1 MAELPE
7 IETLRR
13 ELDKELAGRKIKVVD
28 VSAMKVIP
36 RYRTKKAFTSMLEG
50 RKISGLERR
59 GPLLIAKLD
68 ATDALMID
76 LGAGG
81 QLVRAKSARQ
91 TVSKSTM
98 VAMTFTQGGQL
109 RIVDPKGDSELWVI
123 PWAEV
128 AQAPEL
134 EGLGIDPLEAAMS
147 WEQFG
152 RRLYSQHEKLR
163 TLLMDRRV
171 LVGIGPVYA
180 DEILFAAGLRYD
192 RESDQLTEQ
201 EVRRLY
207 RAIVETMQEAVKFR
221 GSTHAAKAS
230 SGDPFDDEGFEHFK
244 VWERDGDACRRCRR
258 EIKKMRIGG
267 RNHYYCEACQ
277 V

>member
-13 ELDKELAGRKIKVVD
+13 ELDKDLAGRKIKLVEVA
-28 VSAMKVIP
+28 AMKIIP
-36 RYRTKKAFTSMLEG
+36 RYRNKKAFTALLEG
-50 RKISGLERR
+50 RKIMGLERR

-68 ATDALMID
+68 SSEALMID

-81 QLVRAKSARQ
+81 QLVRAKTARQ
-91 TVSKSTM
+91 AVTKSTM
-98 VAMTFTQGGQL
+98 IVITFTQGGQL
-109 RIVDPKGDSELWVI
+109 RIVDPKADAELWVL

-134 EGLGIDPLEAAMS
+134 EGLGIDPLESAMS

-152 RRLYSQHEKLR
+152 RVLYSAHEKLR

-171 LVGIGPVYA
+171 LVGIGPMYA

-192 RESDQLTEQ
+192 RESDHLTEQ
-201 EVRRLY
+201 EIRRLY

-258 EIKKMRIGG
+258 ELKKMRIGG

>member
-13 ELDKELAGRKIKVVD
+13 ELDKELAGRKIKTVD
-28 VSAMKVIP
+28 VSVMKVIP
-36 RYRTKKAFTSMLEG
+36 RYRTKKAFTALIEG
-50 RKISGLERR
+50 RKINGLERR
-59 GPLLIAKLD
+59 GPLLVAKLD
-68 ATDALMID
+68 GGDALMIE
-76 LGAGG
+76 LGASG
-81 QLVRAKSARQ
+81 QLMRAKTARQ
-91 TVSKSTM
+91 AVTKSTL
-98 VAMTFTQGGQL
+98 VVITFTQGGQL
-109 RIVDPKGDSELWVI
+109 RIVDPKGEAELWVI

-134 EGLGIDPLEAAMS
+134 EGLGIDPLESAMS
-147 WEQFG
+147 WERFG
-152 RRLYSQHEKLR
+152 RLLYSHHEKLR
-163 TLLMDRRV
+163 TLLMDRRM
-171 LVGIGPVYA
+171 LVGIGPIYA
-180 DEILFAAGLRYD
+180 DEILFAAGLRHD

-201 EVRRLY
+201 EIRRLY

-258 EIKKMRIGG
+258 EIKKARLGG
-267 RNHYYCEACQ
+267 KYHYFCDACQ

>member
-13 ELDKELAGRKIKVVD
+13 ELDKELAGRKIKLVD
-28 VSAMKVIP
+28 VTAMKIIP
-36 RYRTKKAFTSMLEG
+36 RYRTKKAFTALLEG
-50 RKISGLERR
+50 RKVLGLERR
-59 GPLLIAKLD
+59 GPLLVAKLD
-68 ATDALMID
+68 SGDALMIQ

-81 QLVRAKSARQ
+81 QLVRAKTARQ
-91 TVSKSTM
+91 AVSKSTM
-98 VAMTFTQGGQL
+98 ITITFTQGGQL
-109 RIVDPKGDSELWVI
+109 RIIDPKHDAELWVI
-123 PWAEV
+123 PWADV
-128 AQAPEL
+128 AAAPEL
-134 EGLGIDPLEAAMS
+134 AGLGIDPLEAAMS

-152 RRLYSQHEKLR
+152 RVLYSAHEKLR
-163 TLLMDRRV
+163 PLLMDRRV

-180 DEILFAAGLRYD
+180 DEILFAAGLRHD
-192 RESDQLTEQ
+192 RDSDHLTEQ
-201 EVRRLY
+201 EIRRLY
-207 RAIVETMQEAVKFR
+207 RGIVETMQEAVKFR

-258 EIKKMRIGG
+258 EIKKNRIGG
-267 RNHYYCEACQ
+267 RMHYFCEACQ